1 MGIPQAISSGS
12 SVGCMLEP
20 DVCLASQPFCQKEYM
35 SEREQKTATVTGG
48 EGLGARHGA
57 GDPVRR
63 PDSPKAWFVRLLK
76 GIAVG
81 IGFILPGLSGGVL
94 AVIFNIYDEIIRF
107 LADVRKNFVAN
118 VKYFIPVGIGGVI
131 GVVLFAVVVD
141 AAFGKY
147 AAQFTCLFIGFVIG
161 TFPSLYRKAGVQ
173 GRRSSH
179 GVIMVASAILIA
191 AVMVVGGQSLLQIP
205 TSIPVWFGSGALIG
219 LGVIVPG
226 MSPSNFLIYFG
237 LYDKMAAGIKDF
249 DFAVIVPLTLG
260 LIVCVLVFAK
270 AAAWAFDHY
279 YAGMYHF
286 ILGMVI
292 GSSLAIFPTVVFPTF
307 TASGLAEANLSLPVA
322 LIFAI
327 VMFIV
332 GTIASWLFSK
342 LEDKVAIQREA
353 IEAAAS

>member
-1 MGIPQAISSGS
+1 
-12 SVGCMLEP
+12 
-20 DVCLASQPFCQKEYM
+20 M

-57 GDPVRR
+57 GDPVLR

-205 TSIPVWFGSGALIG
+205 PSIPVWFGSGALIG

-237 LYDKMAAGIKDF
+237 LDDKMAEGIKNF
-249 DFAVIVPLTLG
+249 DASVYLPLALG
-260 LIVCVLVFAK
+260 LVVCVLAFAK
-270 AAAWAFDHY
+270 AANWAFNNY

-292 GSSLAIFPTVVFPTF
+292 GSSLAIFPTVVFPAF
-307 TASGLAEANLSLPVA
+307 SPQGLAASGLSMVGAVSFAAALLVIGIVLSY
-322 LIFAI
+322 
-327 VMFIV
+327 
-332 GTIASWLFSK
+332 LFSK
-342 LEDKVAIQREA
+342 VEDRVEGDQEEPELQLAEAVAEA
-353 IEAAAS
+353 EDAALQEGTLSRVDEQH

>member
-1 MGIPQAISSGS
+1 MSEPISSNPT
-12 SVGCMLEP
+12 SVQKPPADGYLNEP
-20 DVCLASQPFCQKEYM
+20 ESI
-35 SEREQKTATVTGG
+35 S
-48 EGLGARHGA
+48 
-57 GDPVRR
+57 
-63 PDSPKAWFVRLLK
+63 AWLIRLVK
-76 GIAVG
+76 GILVG

-94 AVIFNIYDEIIRF
+94 AVIFRVYDPIIRF
-107 LADVRKNFVAN
+107 LAKPFHRFGKNVL
-118 VKYFIPVGIGGVI
+118 YFIPIGIGAVI
-131 GVVLFAVVVD
+131 GIVLFSVVVD
-141 AAFGKY
+141 AAFGRF
-147 AAQFTCLFIGFVIG
+147 AAQFICLFIGFVVG
-161 TFPSLYRKAGVQ
+161 TFPSLYRTAGRQ
-173 GRRSSH
+173 GRTTTH
-179 GVIMVASAILIA
+179 WIILAVA
-191 AVMVVGGQSLLQIP
+191 AVAIFAIMLIGGQSMINVTPNWL
-205 TSIPVWFGSGALIG
+205 VWLGSGALIG

>member
-1 MGIPQAISSGS
+1 MSEPISSNPT
-12 SVGCMLEP
+12 SVQKPPADGYLNEP
-20 DVCLASQPFCQKEYM
+20 ESI
-35 SEREQKTATVTGG
+35 S
-48 EGLGARHGA
+48 
-57 GDPVRR
+57 
-63 PDSPKAWFVRLLK
+63 AWLIRLVK
-76 GIAVG
+76 GILVG

-94 AVIFNIYDEIIRF
+94 AVIFRVYDPIIRF
-107 LADVRKNFVAN
+107 LAKPFHRFGKNVL
-118 VKYFIPVGIGGVI
+118 YFIPIGIGAVI
-131 GVVLFAVVVD
+131 GIVLFSVVVD
-141 AAFGKY
+141 AAFGRF
-147 AAQFTCLFIGFVIG
+147 AAQFICLFIGFVVG
-161 TFPSLYRKAGVQ
+161 TFPSLYRTAGRQ
-173 GRRSSH
+173 GRTTTH
-179 GVIMVASAILIA
+179 WIILAVA
-191 AVMVVGGQSLLQIP
+191 AVVIFAIMLIGGQSMINVTPNWL
-205 TSIPVWFGSGALIG
+205 VWLGSGALIG

-279 YAGMYHF
+279 YSGMYHF